1 MNEQSDRRSGDAAAR
16 IVDVNL
22 NRLTE
27 GLRVVEDVVR
37 LWHEDRVLLAGIR
50 KLRTQVGRD
59 VRSLRKRVIASR
71 KSETDPG
78 RGDRFDRTRR
88 KSLAD
93 VLLANFK
100 RAEESARVLEEVL
113 KVTEPA
119 LAGKF
124 KAVRF
129 RLYDLEREAVE
140 ANDEARARAKLEGR
154 NSKSALSGRDRR
166 GQSSSKRGE

>member
-1 MNEQSDRRSGDAAAR
+1 MTDSRIAR
-16 IVDVNL
+16 ITDVNL

-37 LWHEDRVLLAGIR
+37 LGLEDRALLSGIR

-59 VRSLRKRVIASR
+59 VRALRRQVITSR
-71 KSETDPG
+71 KSETDLG
-78 RGDRFDRTRR
+78 RGDRFDRAKR
-88 KSLAD
+88 KSLED

-113 KVTEPA
+113 KVAEPA

-140 ANDEARARAKLEGR
+140 RCEM
-154 NSKSALSGRDRR
+154 
-166 GQSSSKRGE
+166 

>member
-1 MNEQSDRRSGDAAAR
+1 MIDLRTSR
-16 IVDVNL
+16 IIDVNL

-37 LWHEDRVLLAGIR
+37 LALEDRRLLAGVR

-59 VRSLRKRVIASR
+59 VRALRKRVISSR
-71 KSETDPG
+71 KSETDLG

-88 KSLAD
+88 KSLKD

-100 RAEESARVLEEVL
+100 RAEESARVLEEL
-113 KVTEPA
+113 SKVVEPG
-119 LAGKF
+119 LAAKF

-129 RLYDLEREAVE
+129 GLYDLEREAVE
-140 ANDEARARAKLEGR
+140 RCET
-154 NSKSALSGRDRR
+154 
-166 GQSSSKRGE
+166 

>member
-1 MNEQSDRRSGDAAAR
+1 MKEQPGSVSGDAAAR

-37 LWHEDRVLLAGIR
+37 LGLENRRLLAGIR

-59 VRSLRKRVIASR
+59 VRTLRRQVISSR
-71 KSETDPG
+71 KSETDLG
-78 RGDRFDRTRR
+78 RSDRFDRTKRR
-88 KSLAD
+88 SLED

-113 KVTEPA
+113 KVGEPG

-129 RLYDLEREAVE
+129 RLYDLEREAIG
-140 ANDEARARAKLEGR
+140 GR
-154 NSKSALSGRDRR
+154 
-166 GQSSSKRGE
+166 

>member
-1 MNEQSDRRSGDAAAR
+1 VTKELPRTADAR
-16 IVDVNL
+16 IIDVNL

-37 LWHEDRVLLAGIR
+37 LGLEDRQLLAGVR
-50 KLRTQVGRD
+50 KLRTQVGRESRTLRRQ
-59 VRSLRKRVIASR
+59 VIPSRRSEADL
-71 KSETDPG
+71 G
-78 RGDRFDRTRR
+78 RGDRFDRAKR
-88 KSLAD
+88 KSLED

-129 RLYDLEREAVE
+129 RLYDLEREAIGG
-140 ANDEARARAKLEGR
+140 K
-154 NSKSALSGRDRR
+154 
-166 GQSSSKRGE
+166 

>member
-1 MNEQSDRRSGDAAAR
+1 MTDPCTAR
-16 IVDVNL
+16 IIDVNL

-37 LWHEDRVLLAGIR
+37 FERENRRLLAGIR

-59 VRSLRKRVIASR
+59 VRALRRRVIASR
-71 KSETDPG
+71 KSETDLG
-78 RGDRFDRTRR
+78 RSDRFDRAKRR
-88 KSLAD
+88 NLED

-113 KVTEPA
+113 KVAEPR
-119 LAGKF
+119 LAGEF

-129 RLYDLEREAVE
+129 RLYDLERDAVE
-140 ANDEARARAKLEGR
+140 RCEM
-154 NSKSALSGRDRR
+154 
-166 GQSSSKRGE
+166 

>member
-1 MNEQSDRRSGDAAAR
+1 VKELPGTAAGR
-16 IVDVNL
+16 IIDVNL

-37 LWHEDRVLLAGIR
+37 LGLEDQRLLAGIR

-59 VRSLRKRVIASR
+59 VRVLRRQVVASR
-71 KSETDPG
+71 KSETDLG
-78 RGDRFDRTRR
+78 RGDRFDRAKR
-88 KSLAD
+88 KSLED

-113 KVTEPA
+113 KVVEPT
-119 LAGKF
+119 LAGKL

-129 RLYDLEREAVE
+129 RLYDLEREALC
-140 ANDEARARAKLEGR
+140 K
-154 NSKSALSGRDRR
+154 
-166 GQSSSKRGE
+166 

>member
-1 MNEQSDRRSGDAAAR
+1 MTDLRAAR
-16 IVDVNL
+16 IIDVNL

-37 LWHEDRVLLAGIR
+37 LGIEDRRLLVGIR

-59 VRSLRKRVIASR
+59 VRALRRQVVASR
-71 KSETDPG
+71 KSETDLG
-78 RGDRFDRTRR
+78 RGDRFDRAKR
-88 KSLAD
+88 KNLED

-113 KVTEPA
+113 KVVKPA

-129 RLYDLEREAVE
+129 RLYDLEREAIVE
-140 ANDEARARAKLEGR
+140 MQDVRCEM
-154 NSKSALSGRDRR
+154 
-166 GQSSSKRGE
+166 

>member
-1 MNEQSDRRSGDAAAR
+1 MNDLRAAR
-16 IVDVNL
+16 IIDVNL

-37 LWHEDRVLLAGIR
+37 LGLEDPRLLAGIR

-59 VRSLRKRVIASR
+59 VRVLRRQVISSR
-71 KSETDPG
+71 KSETDLG
-78 RGDRFDRTRR
+78 RGDRFDRAKR
-88 KSLAD
+88 KSLED

-113 KVTEPA
+113 KVVEPE
-119 LAGKF
+119 LARKF

-129 RLYDLEREAVE
+129 RLYDLEREAVGG
-140 ANDEARARAKLEGR
+140 K
-154 NSKSALSGRDRR
+154 
-166 GQSSSKRGE
+166 

>member
-1 MNEQSDRRSGDAAAR
+1 MNDLRAAR
-16 IVDVNL
+16 IIDDNL

-37 LWHEDRVLLAGIR
+37 LGLEDRRLLAGIR

-59 VRSLRKRVIASR
+59 VRALRRQVISSR
-71 KSETDPG
+71 KSETDLG
-78 RGDRFDRTRR
+78 RGDRFDRAKR
-88 KSLAD
+88 KSLDD

-113 KVTEPA
+113 KVVEPA

-129 RLYDLEREAVE
+129 RLYDLEREALC
-140 ANDEARARAKLEGR
+140 K
-154 NSKSALSGRDRR
+154 
-166 GQSSSKRGE
+166 

>member
-1 MNEQSDRRSGDAAAR
+1 VTDRCAAR
-16 IVDVNL
+16 IIDVNL

-37 LWHEDRVLLAGIR
+37 LALEDRRLLAGIR

-59 VRSLRKRVIASR
+59 VRILRREVIASR
-71 KSETDPG
+71 RSETDLG
-78 RGDRFDRTRR
+78 RGDRFDRTKR
-88 KSLAD
+88 KGLED

-113 KVTEPA
+113 KVSEPG
-119 LAGKF
+119 LSGKF

-129 RLYDLEREAVE
+129 RLYDLEREAVGG
-140 ANDEARARAKLEGR
+140 K
-154 NSKSALSGRDRR
+154 
-166 GQSSSKRGE
+166 